1 MIVGVPTEVKTRE
14 YRVGMIPAG
23 ARTLTA
29 HGHKVLVQQGAGLGS
44 GIADEAYK
52 AAGAEIVATADEV
65 WKRAEMIFKVKE
77 PLPEEYPRMRE
88 GQILYTYLHLAAVP
102 ELAQE
107 LVKRGVTGVAYE
119 TIELDDGHLP
129 LLHPMS
135 AVAGRMAVQV
145 GATYLRR
152 STAARASSSAA
163 CRACVAAAS
172 PSSAAASSDSN
183 AARMAIGLG
192 AQVTV
197 LDVNVN
203 TLAYLDDIYQG
214 RVNTLYSDPLSIEE
228 SVQRADVV
236 IGAVLVTGARAPRL
250 VTEELIKKMEPGSV
264 IVDVAV
270 DQGGC
275 IETCRPTTHDD
286 PTYSVHGV
294 IHYCVANMPGAV
306 ARTSTF
312 ALNNAT
318 LAYGVKIA
326 DRASWRRPPPIVTS
340 PRAEHVQGQDHAQG
354 SSRRRQRRLRSVYF
368 PLSYF
373 FGSGT
378 SFASLHVAGP
388 AAVGAGQ

>member
-29 HGHKVLVQQGAGLGS
+29 RGHKVLVQQGAGLGS
-44 GIADEAYK
+44 GISDDAYK
-52 AAGAEIVATADEV
+52 AVGAEIVPTADEV

-102 ELAQE
+102 ALASE

-119 TIELDDGHLP
+119 TIELDNGHLP

-135 AVAGRMAVQV
+135 AVAGRMAIQ
-145 GATYLRR
+145 
-152 STAARASSSAA
+152 
-163 CRACVAAAS
+163 VAASFLEKEKGGKGILLGGVPGVRRGRVAIIG
-172 PSSAAASSDSN
+172 AGTVGQH
-183 AARMAIGLG
+183 AARMAVGLG
-192 AQVTV
+192 ALVNI
-197 LDVNVN
+197 LDINVD
-203 TLAYLDDIYQG
+203 TLAYVDDIYQG

-228 SVQRADVV
+228 SVMRADVV
-236 IGAVLVTGARAPRL
+236 VGAVLIAGAQAPRL
-250 VTEELIKKMEPGSV
+250 VTEDLIKKMEPGSV

-286 PTYSVHGV
+286 PTYTVHGV
-294 IHYCVANMPGAV
+294 VHYCVANMPGAV
-306 ARTSTF
+306 ARTSTY

-326 DRASWRRPPPIVTS
+326 DMGIVAAAAADRHLAKGINTYKGKITHKAVATAVNADFVPFTS
-340 PRAEHVQGQDHAQG
+340 
-354 SSRRRQRRLRSVYF
+354 L
-368 PLSYF
+368 
-373 FGSGT
+373 
-378 SFASLHVAGP
+378 
-388 AAVGAGQ
+388 